1 MDRNGFMHL
10 KQKGRWG
17 RGCKNRR
24 GNYVI
29 CPWAIINECWRN
41 YSKQLANSIAVW
53 KMDVLLK
60 TRLACYSTWLQQKNT
75 EASTHRPWST
85 LFGVNMQS
93 LFLQKTKKKITLM
106 YLQIKSLVCLCG
118 TPEIR
123 KRKLHCLSLGNY
135 KSIFMQIYLK
145 TDHLIVA
152 YRKWICYL
160 PQRLACYSTRL
171 KPTNHTLA

>member
-1 MDRNGFMHL
+1 MV
-10 KQKGRWG
+10 G

-29 CPWAIINECWRN
+29 CAWAIINECWRN

-60 TRLACYSTWLQQKNT
+60 KRLACYSTRLQQKIQKLAHT
-75 EASTHRPWST
+75 GCDPL
-85 LFGVNMQS
+85 LFGVIKQS
-93 LFLQKTKKKITLM
+93 LFLQQQKKKKITLM
-106 YLQIKSLVCLCG
+106 YLQIKCLVCLCG

-152 YRKWICYL
+152 YRK
-160 PQRLACYSTRL
+160 
-171 KPTNHTLA
+171 